1 MRTPPTSAR
10 SPEPPTAKS
19 ERTQTSGKTLQPLW
33 SASRSLAREERCQFT
48 DDRPLGIHDPA
59 AVEGTDDE
67 KLRAF
72 NKAFRELDARL
83 KSSPAYVWKCS
94 TRVAQAT
101 VGRHWPDARRA
112 SPEVTPLPGVPVT
125 GQAACLS
132 DCRLVSQQSDT
143 ASSGHL
149 TAHGGARAAYS
160 CRTRKRSRQ
169 TANASAS
176 PACHHI

>member
-83 KSSPAYVWKCS
+83 KIFTGLRLEMLDESSSSDSW
-94 TRVAQAT
+94 
-101 VGRHWPDARRA
+101 
-112 SPEVTPLPGVPVT
+112 TPLARCAKSVT
-125 GQAACLS
+125 
-132 DCRLVSQQSDT
+132 
-143 ASSGHL
+143 
-149 TAHGGARAAYS
+149 
-160 CRTRKRSRQ
+160 
-169 TANASAS
+169 
-176 PACHHI
+176 